1 MRRPPRLPTRARPR
15 RKLRPLALLRVFGAM
30 AAFSLGAGGCAPT
43 VYTLNVLPAERAVHQ
58 ADEAGAPTHAPYEYY
73 YARAH
78 LEQAREDAG
87 EAAYQDAI
95 RNAKIAEAYGRK
107 ALELARRRLRERGR

>member
-1 MRRPPRLPTRARPR
+1 MRRPPRQPTRARPR
-15 RKLRPLALLRVFGAM
+15 RKLRALALLRVFGA
-30 AAFSLGAGGCAPT
+30 ALCLGAGGCAPT
-43 VYTLNVLPAERAVHQ
+43 VYTLNVLPAERVVHQ